1 MRFAARE
8 ARSLDRTKQWGGKPY
23 LGLGFDFDPQWYL
36 TDEQRDLQERLI
48 RVCHDVIRPQAI
60 ISDETGEYPWKSLE
74 ALAELG
80 ILGCIIPRNHGGRAE
95 NHVGVR
101 MITETLARY
110 GCPST
115 AVIFTMY
122 LLSVAAPLFRAAGN
136 EEAVKVLR
144 HIDLDC
150 FVGGRMR

>member
-1 MRFAARE
+1 MGFATRE
-8 ARSLDRTKQWGGKPY
+8 ARSLDRAKQWGGKPY
-23 LGLGFDFDPQWYL
+23 PGPGFDFDPQRYL

-48 RVCHDVIRPQAI
+48 RVCHDVIRLQAVT
-60 ISDETGEYPWKSLE
+60 SDESGEHPWKSLE

-80 ILGCIIPRNHGGRAE
+80 ILGCIIPRKYGGRAE

-101 MITETLARY
+101 MITETLARC

-115 AVIFTMY
+115 AVIFTMH
-122 LLSVAAPLFRAAGN
+122 LFSVAALLFRAAGN

-144 HIDLDC
+144 RIDLDR